1 MVSILKTPSQG
12 EKSRFDEVYMSF
24 IDDCLAG
31 YAFLDEIDD
40 FVDEWHDGTAG
51 VGQELYQYLGMTR
64 DEYGFWMTTP
74 SVLPYII
81 SARRNR
87 RSLQEEIDCDSTRL
101 AARASSKE
109 EVKKLEAWLR
119 KIGKL

>member
-1 MVSILKTPSQG
+1 
-12 EKSRFDEVYMSF
+12 MSF

-31 YAFLDEIDD
+31 NAFLDEIDD
-40 FVDEWHDGTAG
+40 FIDQWHEGVSG
-51 VGQELYQYLGMTR
+51 VGLELYQYLGMSR
-64 DEYGFWMTTP
+64 EEYSFWMTTP

-87 RSLQEEIDCDSTRL
+87 RSLQEEIDCDSTKL

-109 EVKKLEAWLR
+109 EVRKLEAWL
-119 KIGKL
+119 KQIGKF